1 MSALAFAWRSLVRQ
15 PARALLGTLGVAAV
29 GALLFDMLLL
39 SQGLVSSMRDLLDQ
53 GGFDIRVTASGD
65 PPREGPPIRDAVS
78 MVQAI
83 EQLPAIRAAV
93 AIRFVEGD
101 VERGTSA
108 TADSPSNSSNSSS
121 PSASSTL
128 SGSSNSAAPSSSSAS
143 SNAAGDPT
151 ESSSLSIDIQGVTQ
165 GSMRPW
171 TLVTGQQ
178 PESAD
183 TVVVNEALASAT
195 GAVVGSHIVVR
206 AACQRGR
213 EALPTAAVVVSG
225 IATFPFEAPGARTVA
240 GSLEAVNRL
249 CGDRTSGDADMI
261 LVASR
266 ASVPIDAGDIEAATV
281 GDLAIDSSRAAAAA
295 IEALGRGVRAVT
307 NAEVVARLQESS
319 FTYFQQI
326 SSVLTAVT
334 TSFALLL
341 ISVLLTVSVN
351 QRLGE
356 IAALRAIG
364 FSARRV
370 VADILAESAL
380 IVGLGGVLSLPLG
393 LVLAQWLDDILKD
406 MPGIPS
412 GMHFFVFEIDALLVH
427 LALLVMTAL
436 VAALYPMHLVSR
448 LPISATLRA
457 EIVS

>member
-39 SQGLVSSMRDLLDQ
+39 SQGLVASMRDLLDQ

-65 PPREGPPIRDAVS
+65 PPREGPPIHDAVS
-78 MVQAI
+78 LVRTI
-83 EQLPAIRAAV
+83 EQLPQIRAAV
-93 AIRFVEGD
+93 AIRFVEGE
-101 VERGTSA
+101 VERSA
-108 TADSPSNSSNSSS
+108 SDASNSSAE
-121 PSASSTL
+121 SAV
-128 SGSSNSAAPSSSSAS
+128 A
-143 SNAAGDPT
+143 
-151 ESSSLSIDIQGVTQ
+151 SSLSIDIQGVTQ

-178 PESAD
+178 PEGANA
-183 TVVVNEALASAT
+183 VVVNEAIASAT
-195 GAVVGSHIVVR
+195 GAVVGSPVVVR

-213 EALPTAAVVVSG
+213 EALPPAAVVVSG

-249 CGDRTSGDADMI
+249 CGDRASGDADMI

-266 ASVPIDAGDIEAATV
+266 ADGSSQAGSIGATAS
-281 GDLAIDSSRAAAAA
+281 GDLAVDASRAAAAA
-295 IEALGRGVRAVT
+295 IEALGRPVRAVT

-380 IVGLGGVLSLPLG
+380 IVGIGGVLSLPLG
-393 LVLAQWLDDILKD
+393 LVLAEWLDRILKD

-412 GMHFFVFEIDALLVH
+412 GMHFFVFEVNALLVH
-427 LALLVMTAL
+427 VALLVITAL

-448 LPISATLRA
+448 LPIAATLRA
-457 EIVS
+457 ETIS